1 MPKLQKLSISG
12 LRNLEPAELLPGAG
26 INLIYGEN
34 GSGKTSLLEAI
45 YLLSRAKSF
54 RSTSRT
60 PIIQQGASICVLH
73 AVLDNSVALG
83 FSRKQAGEQIS
94 RINRTTIKT
103 QAELIGQLPLQVI
116 NADAFKILEAG
127 PSTRRAFLDWGVF
140 HVEHRFL
147 GAWQKMQRALQNR
160 NALLKSKV
168 FREQEIHPWTEE
180 FCQHA
185 LAVDEF
191 RQLYLEKLIPQLQ
204 RCFERLLPGMALS
217 LAYERGW
224 DSKQA
229 LKENLAS
236 RLEQDRR
243 YGHTGAGPHRA
254 DLRIE
259 NQGAPAVDL
268 LSRGQQKLLVF
279 AMKFAQSALLAESRG
294 QQCLFLID
302 DLPAELDISNRAK
315 VLSILADSG
324 EQVFVTGISATDLL
338 NAMQKDKETR
348 LFHVKHGRI
357 SAENVADLKAPDAS

>member
-12 LRNLEPAELLPGAG
+12 LRNLEPAELLPGARF
-26 INLIYGEN
+26 NLIYGEN

-54 RSTSRT
+54 RSTSRA
-60 PIIQQGASICVLH
+60 PIIQQGASTCVVH
-73 AVLDNSVALG
+73 ADLDNSVSLG
-83 FSRKQAGEQIS
+83 FSRQQAGEQIS
-94 RINRTTIKT
+94 RINRTTIKS

-127 PSTRRAFLDWGVF
+127 PSSRRAFLDWGVF

-191 RQLYLEKLIPQLQ
+191 RQGYLENLTPRLL
-204 RCFERLLPGMALS
+204 RYFDRLLPDSTLKLS
-217 LAYERGW
+217 YDRGW
-224 DSKQA
+224 DSKLA
-229 LKENLAS
+229 LKESLTS

-254 DLRIE
+254 DLKIE
-259 NQGAPAVDL
+259 CQGMPAVDL

-279 AMKFAQSALLAESRG
+279 AMKFAQSTLLAESNG

-302 DLPAELDISNRAK
+302 DLPAELDTSNRAK
-315 VLSILADSG
+315 VLAILAESG
-324 EQVFVTGISATDLL
+324 EQVFVTGIEAADLL
-338 NAMQKDKETR
+338 NAMQMEKETR

-357 SAENVADLKAPDAS
+357 SPENVAGFEAP